1 MSSLFRGEEM
11 TLCQVY
17 FQSEAAY
24 SCVSQLGELGI
35 VQFRDLNPSVN
46 AFQRKFVNEVRR
58 CEELERKLRYLENEI
73 SKDTDVKLVEP
84 EDYCEAPK
92 PKEMIDLETVLEQLE
107 HDLLEVNSNKDAL
120 KKNFLELQELRHIL
134 TKATSFFE
142 EQDRIQN
149 NDGLG
154 NITLSME
161 TGQAE
166 RSAPLRLGFLAGV
179 IDREKVPPFELM
191 LWRICRG
198 NVFLRTAEIEEPLED
213 PKTNTA
219 INKTVFILFF
229 QGEQLKSKVKKI
241 CDGFKATVYPCP
253 ETAQERREMGLGVMT
268 RLEELKTVLDQSLNL
283 RKTLLKNSAQNLKTW
298 FCRVRKMKAIYHT
311 MNLFNLEVNQKC
323 LIAECWAPV
332 NELTRIKLAL
342 DKGTELSGSNMKS
355 ILNRMETKE
364 QPPTHH
370 RTNKFTSGFQGI
382 VDAYGIASYRE
393 INPAPFTCITFPFL
407 FAVMFGDA
415 GHGVIMLS
423 FALFMVLFEGRLKG
437 KGKTNEVWQ
446 IFFGGRYII
455 LLMAIFSIYT
465 GVIYNDVFSKSVNVF
480 GSSWRVGVPNNF
492 TFNEITVLDLN
503 PDYNAASMRMYDGNP
518 YPFGL
523 DPIWANSINK
533 ISFTNSMKMKFSI
546 IIGIMQMVFG
556 LILSL
561 LNHMFFGRRISIF
574 FEFIPQII
582 FLSFVFVYLC
592 LMILIKWIKY
602 SGSPSDLTGPGCA
615 PNLLIEL
622 IGMFFFKSNAEPGSC
637 QVLYPGQAG
646 IQIVLILLA
655 LICIPVMLFVKPTI
669 LYMNHKKKTQKG
681 QRLSDIGHSNPLVN
695 PTGVDNV
702 DLNIYTVG
710 NDEIPPKR
718 CSEEFT
724 PEEINPQDHH
734 FDMPDE
740 EPFEIGEVAV
750 EQCIHTIEYFLGC
763 ISHTASY
770 LRLWALSLAHA
781 ELSEVLW
788 TMVLRQGTISTK
800 PYGFVILWAVF
811 AGWAMFTVAVLLLM
825 EGLSAFLHALRLH
838 WVEFQSKFY
847 KGEGYEFLP
856 FSFSEILLAAEV
868 KE

>member
-11 TLCQVY
+11 TLCQIY

-24 SCVSQLGELGI
+24 SCIAQLGELGI
-35 VQFRDLNPSVN
+35 VQFRDLNPNMN

-58 CEELERKLRYLENEI
+58 CEELERKLRYLESEI
-73 SKDTDVKLVEP
+73 SKDHDVKLTEVDEI
-84 EDYCEAPK
+84 CEAPK
-92 PKEMIDLETVLEQLE
+92 AKEMIDLETVLEQLE
-107 HDLLEVNSNKDAL
+107 HDLIEVNSNKDAL
-120 KKNFLELQELRHIL
+120 KKNYLELQELRHIL
-134 TKATSFFE
+134 TKATTFFE

-154 NITLSME
+154 NTVMSME
-161 TGQAE
+161 TGQVD
-166 RSAPLRLGFLAGV
+166 RNTPLRLGFIAGV

-198 NVFLRTAEIEEPLED
+198 NVFLRTAEIEEVLED
-213 PKTNTA
+213 PKSNTEV
-219 INKTVFILFF
+219 NKTVFILFF

-253 ETAQERREMGLGVMT
+253 ETASERREMGLGVMT

-370 RTNKFTSGFQGI
+370 RGNKFINGFQSI

-393 INPAPFTCITFPFL
+393 INPAPFTVITFPFL

-415 GHGVIMLS
+415 GHGILMLS
-423 FALFMVLFEGRLKG
+423 FALFMVLFESRLKG
-437 KGKTNEVWQ
+437 KGKNNEVWQ

-465 GVIYNDVFSKSVNVF
+465 GLIYNDWYSKSVNLF
-480 GSSWRVGVPNNF
+480 GSSWKVGVPKNF
-492 TFNEITVLDLN
+492 TFEEITMLQLN
-503 PDYNAASMRMYDGNP
+503 PDPNPPSMQMYSGNP

-523 DPIWANSINK
+523 DPMWAQSINK
-533 ISFTNSMKMKFSI
+533 ISFSNSMKMKFSI
-546 IIGIMQMVFG
+546 IIGIMQMMFG
-556 LILSL
+556 LVLSL
-561 LNHMFFGRRISIF
+561 LNHIFFGRKVSIF
-574 FEFIPQII
+574 FEFIPQAL
-582 FLSFVFVYLC
+582 FLAFVFVYLC
-592 LMILIKWIKY
+592 LMIFIKWVKY
-602 SGSPSDLTGPGCA
+602 SGAPSDFTGPGCA

-622 IGMFFFKSNAEPGSC
+622 IGMFFFRSSATEEC
-637 QVLYPGQAG
+637 QILYPGQPG
-646 IQIVLILLA
+646 VQIFLIMIALL
-655 LICIPVMLFVKPTI
+655 CIPVMLLVKPI
-669 LYMNHKKKTQKG
+669 LLWRQHKKNSQKG
-681 QRLSDIGHSNPLVN
+681 VRLSDLGHTNPVA
-695 PTGVDNV
+695 TGVDNV
-702 DLNIYTVG
+702 GLNIYSVG
-710 NDEIPPKR
+710 NDEIPPKDR
-718 CSEEFT
+718 SLEGSSGDEL
-724 PEEINPQDHH
+724 NPQDHS
-734 FDMPDE
+734 FDHPDQ
-740 EPFEIGEVAV
+740 EPFDIGEIAV
-750 EQCIHTIEYFLGC
+750 EQAIHTIEYFLGC

-788 TMVLRQGTISTK
+788 TMVLSIGLGSNE
-800 PYGFVILWAVF
+800 PYGFIVLWAVF
-811 AGWAMFTVAVLLLM
+811 AGWGLFTVIILCLM

-847 KGEGYEFLP
+847 RGEGYEFMPL
-856 FSFSEILLAAEV
+856 SFEKILSEAEV
-868 KE
+868 TD

>member
-11 TLCQVY
+11 TLCQIY
-17 FQSEAAY
+17 FQSEAVY
-24 SCVSQLGELGI
+24 SCISQLGELSI
-35 VQFRDLNPSVN
+35 VQFRDLNPNVN

-58 CEELERKLRYLENEI
+58 CEEMERKLRYLDNEI
-73 SKDTDVKLVEP
+73 IKDADLKLAEP
-84 EDYCEAPK
+84 EENCEAPK

-120 KKNFLELQELRHIL
+120 KKNYLELQELRHIL
-134 TKATSFFE
+134 TKATSFFD

-154 NITLSME
+154 N
-161 TGQAE
+161 TGVSVAMDGQGE
-166 RSAPLRLGFLAGV
+166 RGTSALRLGFLAGV
-179 IDREKVPPFELM
+179 IDRMHVPAFELM

-198 NVFLRTAEIEEPLED
+198 NVFLRTAEIEETLED
-213 PKTNTA
+213 PRTNTEC
-219 INKTVFILFF
+219 NKTVFILFF
-229 QGEQLKSKVKKI
+229 QGEQLKSKVRKI

-253 ETAQERREMGLGVMT
+253 ETASERREMGLGVMT

-364 QPPTHH
+364 QPPTMN
-370 RTNKFTSGFQGI
+370 RPNRFLNGFQGI

-393 INPAPFTCITFPFL
+393 INPAPFTVITFPFL

-415 GHGVIMLS
+415 GHGVIML
-423 FALFMVLFEGRLKG
+423 LFSLWMVLFENRLKG

-455 LLMAIFSIYT
+455 LMMSIFSIYT
-465 GVIYNDVFSKSVNVF
+465 GLIYNDVFSKSMNIF
-480 GSSWRVGVPNNF
+480 GSSWKVGVPKNF
-492 TFNEITVLDLN
+492 TFDEVSVLNLN
-503 PDYNAASMRMYDGNP
+503 PDAHAKEMRMYDGNP

-523 DPIWANSINK
+523 DPVWANSINK

-556 LILSL
+556 LMLAL
-561 LNHMFFGRRISIF
+561 LNHTFFGRKISIF

-592 LMILIKWIKY
+592 LMIFIKWIKY
-602 SGSPSDLTGPGCA
+602 SGTPSDLTGPGCA

-622 IGMFFFKSNAEPGSC
+622 IGMFFFKTNAVGC
-637 QVLYPGQAG
+637 QVLYPGQATV
-646 IQIVLILLA
+646 QIFLIVVALL
-655 LICIPVMLFVKPTI
+655 CIPVMLLVKPI
-669 LYMNHKKKTQKG
+669 HLWREHKKKSQKG
-681 QRLSDIGHSNPLVN
+681 HRLSDNGHTHPIAAA
-695 PTGVDNV
+695 TGIDNV
-702 DLNIYTVG
+702 GLNIYSAG
-710 NDEIPPKR
+710 NDEIPLKKD
-718 CSEEFT
+718 SISDDLL
-724 PEEINPQDHH
+724 PENDLLHMDFPSD
-734 FDMPDE
+734 
-740 EPFEIGEVAV
+740 EPFELGEVAV

-788 TMVLRQGTISTK
+788 TMVLRSGLSSTAG
-800 PYGFVILWAVF
+800 YGFIILWATF
-811 AGWAMFTVAVLLLM
+811 TGWAVFTVAVLILM

-847 KGEGYEFLP
+847 KGEGYAFMPL
-856 FSFSEILLAAEV
+856 SFTKILEEAEV

>member
-24 SCVSQLGELGI
+24 SCIAQLGELGI
-35 VQFRDLNPSVN
+35 VQFRDLNPTMN

-73 SKDTDVKLVEP
+73 SKDDDVKLTEI
-84 EDYCEAPK
+84 EEACEAPK

-120 KKNFLELQELRHIL
+120 KKNYLELQELRHIL
-134 TKATSFFE
+134 TKATTFFE
-142 EQDRIQN
+142 EQDRIQH

-154 NITLSME
+154 NTVVSME
-161 TGQAE
+161 TGQAD
-166 RSAPLRLGFLAGV
+166 RTTPLRLGFLAGV

-198 NVFLRTAEIEEPLED
+198 NVFLRTAEIEEVLED
-213 PKTNTA
+213 PKTNTEV
-219 INKTVFILFF
+219 NKTVFILFF

-253 ETAQERREMGLGVMT
+253 ETASERREMGLGVMT

-283 RKTLLKNSAQNLKTW
+283 RKSLLKNSAQNLKTW

-370 RTNKFTSGFQGI
+370 RGNKFIDGFQGI

-393 INPAPFTCITFPFL
+393 INPAPFTVITFPFL

-415 GHGVIMLS
+415 GHGLLMLM
-423 FALFMVLFEGRLKG
+423 FALFMVLFENRLKG
-437 KGKTNEVWQ
+437 KGRTNEVWQ

-465 GVIYNDVFSKSVNVF
+465 GLIYNDWFSKSMNVF
-480 GSSWRVGVPNNF
+480 GSAWRVGVPKNF
-492 TFNEITVLDLN
+492 TFDEITILQLN
-503 PDYNAASMRMYDGNP
+503 PDPNPPSMQMYNGNP

-523 DPIWANSINK
+523 DPMWAQSVNK

-546 IIGIMQMVFG
+546 IIGIMQMMFG
-556 LILSL
+556 LCIALS
-561 LNHMFFGRRISIF
+561 NHIFFRKKVSIF
-574 FEFIPQII
+574 FEFIPQIL
-582 FLSFVFVYLC
+582 FLLFVFVYLC
-592 LMILIKWIKY
+592 VMIFIKWIKY
-602 SGSPSDLTGPGCA
+602 SGAPSDFTGPGCA

-622 IGMFFFKSNAEPGSC
+622 IGMFFFKSSATSEC
-637 QVLYPGQAG
+637 QILYPGQAG
-646 IQIVLILLA
+646 VQVFLIMIALL
-655 LICIPVMLFVKPTI
+655 CIPVMLLVKPII
-669 LYMNHKKKTQKG
+669 LWRRHKKNSQKG
-681 QRLSDIGHSNPLVN
+681 VRLSDLGHTNPVA
-695 PTGVDNV
+695 TGVDNV
-702 DLNIYTVG
+702 GLNIYSVG
-710 NDEIPPKR
+710 NDEIPPKDR
-718 CSEEFT
+718 SSDQGSSGDELH
-724 PEEINPQDHH
+724 PHDHS
-734 FDMPDE
+734 FEQPDQ
-740 EPFEIGEVAV
+740 EPFDIGEVAV

-788 TMVLRQGTISTK
+788 SMVLRTGIQSTES
-800 PYGFVILWAVF
+800 YGFFMLFLVF
-811 AGWAMFTVAVLLLM
+811 AGWGLFTVAVLLLM

-847 KGEGYEFLP
+847 GGDGYEFLP
-856 FSFSEILLAAEV
+856 LSFEKILRAAEFP
-868 KE
+868 E

>member
-1 MSSLFRGEEM
+1 M
-11 TLCQVY
+11 TLCQIY
-17 FQSEAAY
+17 FQAEAAY
-24 SCVSQLGELGI
+24 TCIAQLGELGI
-35 VQFRDLNPSVN
+35 VQFRDLNPNMN

-58 CEELERKLRYLENEI
+58 CDEMERKLRFLDNEI
-73 SKDTDVKLVEP
+73 AKDADVKLVDIE
-84 EDYCEAPK
+84 ETCEAPK

-120 KKNFLELQELRHIL
+120 KKNYLELQELRHIL
-134 TKATSFFE
+134 TKATTFFE

-154 NITLSME
+154 NTALSME
-161 TGQAE
+161 TGQAD
-166 RSAPLRLGFLAGV
+166 RAAPLRLGFLAGV
-179 IDREKVPPFELM
+179 IDRERVPAFELM

-198 NVFLRTAEIEEPLED
+198 NVFLRTAEIEEVLED
-213 PKTNTA
+213 PKTNTEV
-219 INKTVFILFF
+219 NKTVFILFF
-229 QGEQLKSKVKKI
+229 QGEQLKTKVKKI
-241 CDGFKATVYPCP
+241 CEGFKATIYPCP
-253 ETAQERREMGLGVMT
+253 ETASERREMGLGVMT
-268 RLEELKTVLDQSLNL
+268 RLEELKTVLDQSINL
-283 RKTLLKNSAQNLKTW
+283 RKSLLKNSAQNLKTW

-311 MNLFNLEVNQKC
+311 MNFFNLEVNQKC

-370 RTNKFTSGFQGI
+370 RVNKFISGFQGI

-393 INPAPFTCITFPFL
+393 MNPAIFTVITFPFL

-415 GHGVIMLS
+415 GHGIIMLL
-423 FALFMVLFEGRLKG
+423 FALFMVLFEDRLKN

-455 LLMAIFSIYT
+455 LMMAIFSIYT
-465 GVIYNDVFSKSVNVF
+465 GLIYNDWFSKSPNVF
-480 GSSWRVGVPNNF
+480 GSAWRVGVPYNF
-492 TFNEITVLDLN
+492 TFNEISVLQLN
-503 PDYNAASMRMYDGNP
+503 PDPYPPSPKMQMYSGNP

-523 DPIWANSINK
+523 DPLWANSINK

-546 IIGIMQMVFG
+546 IIGIMQMTFG
-556 LILSL
+556 LILAL
-561 LNHMFFGRRISIF
+561 LNHLFFGRTINIF

-582 FLSFVFVYLC
+582 FLAFVFIYLC
-592 LMILIKWIKY
+592 LMIFIKWIKY
-602 SGSPSDLTGPGCA
+602 SGAPNDWTGPGCA

-622 IGMFFFKSNAEPGSC
+622 IGMFFFKSSATSEC
-637 QVLYPGQAG
+637 QILYPGQPG
-646 IQIVLILLA
+646 VQIFLILCA
-655 LICIPVMLFVKPTI
+655 LICIPVMLLVKPII
-669 LYMNHKKKTQKG
+669 LWRRHKKNSEKG
-681 QRLSDIGHSNPLVN
+681 HRLDDLGHHNPIAT
-695 PTGVDNV
+695 TGVDNV
-702 DLNIYTVG
+702 GLNIYSVG
-710 NDEIPPKR
+710 GEDLPPKDR
-718 CSEEFT
+718 SLDAGSSGDEL
-724 PEEINPQDHH
+724 NPLDH
-734 FDMPDE
+734 FEAPDV
-740 EPFEIGEVAV
+740 EPFELGEVAV

-788 TMVLRQGTISTK
+788 SMVLRQGTATTES
-800 PYGFVILWAVF
+800 YGFIILWAVF
-811 AGWAMFTVAVLLLM
+811 AGWALFTVAVLLLM

-856 FSFSEILLAAEV
+856 FSFEKILSDAETT
-868 KE
+868 E